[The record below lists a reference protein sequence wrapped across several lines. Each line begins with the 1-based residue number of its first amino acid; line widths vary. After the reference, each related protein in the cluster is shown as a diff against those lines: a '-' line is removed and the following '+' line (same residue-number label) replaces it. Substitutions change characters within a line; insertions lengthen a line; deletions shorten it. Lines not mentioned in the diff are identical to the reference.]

1 MFTYRKFVNL
11 LIFIV
16 SILIVNLLTDK
27 ITNLLLRYKYTM
39 HPAKATLLGMV
50 IMVFVLYPAY
60 NWLDDFSEKITKRYF
75 NAGKNAAGK
84 ITGTLLAFVILI
96 FVLFLFYLDLWY
108 NKSLI
113 EVVF

>member
-1 MFTYRKFVNL
+1 MAHISNNVVLYHIIQIYFGHYDMV
-11 LIFIV
+11 
-16 SILIVNLLTDK
+16 
-27 ITNLLLRYKYTM
+27 
-39 HPAKATLLGMV
+39 GMV

-60 NWLDDFSEKITKRYF
+60 NWLDDFSEKVTKRYF

-108 NKSLI
+108 NKSLL
-113 EVVF
+113 EVLF